1 MTWNVKTFAELSTA
15 ELFAIYQVRT
25 AVFVVE
31 QQCAYQ
37 EVDHWDQSAVHFW
50 QEFDGKICAY
60 CRIIPQTD
68 GIHIGRVLV
77 AQQAR
82 GKGLAKELVQQAL
95 AYCQQHWAAEPVLIQ
110 AQTYL
115 QNFYRTFGFKP
126 TSAEYLEDGIP
137 HLDMKFTNHVY

>member
-95 AYCQQHWAAEPVLIQ
+95 DYCQQHWATEPVLIQ

-115 QNFYRTFGFKP
+115 QNFYRTLGFQP

-137 HLDMKFTNHVY
+137 HLDMELVR

>member
-68 GIHIGRVLV
+68 CIHIGRVLV

-95 AYCQQHWAAEPVLIQ
+95 AYCQQHWATEPVLIQ

-115 QNFYRTFGFKP
+115 QNFYRTFGFQP

-137 HLDMKFTNHVY
+137 HLDMELVS